1 MTQPRPPMEEAND
14 WIWQISEY
22 TTDSAQLE
30 RIKKM
35 FKNYTLDDAV
45 SYEIGKSATFE
56 RNGSFHTLH
65 YENDLLVRAE
75 IIAP

>member
-1 MTQPRPPMEEAND
+1 MTG

-30 RIKKM
+30 RMKNM
-35 FKNYTLDDAV
+35 FKECTLDGAI
-45 SYEIGKSATFE
+45 SYEIGKNVTFE

-75 IIAP
+75 ITAP

>member
-1 MTQPRPPMEEAND
+1 MNG

-45 SYEIGKSATFE
+45 SYEVGKSVTFE
-56 RNGSFHTLH
+56 HNGSLHTLH

-75 IIAP
+75 VTTL